1 MRPTRDHPPQ
11 PDDAARR
18 ARARRTAVVVALVA
32 VGVYVVFLLMAG
44 MGR

>member
-1 MRPTRDHPPQ
+1 MATPNRSPQ

-32 VGVYVVFLLMAG
+32 VAVYAGFMLLG
-44 MGR
+44 ILGR

>member
-1 MRPTRDHPPQ
+1 MATPNHPRQ

-32 VGVYVVFLLMAG
+32 VAVYAGFMLLG
-44 MGR
+44 TLGR

>member
-1 MRPTRDHPPQ
+1 MALPDHPRQ

-32 VGVYVVFLLMAG
+32 VAVYAAFLLMGVLA
-44 MGR
+44 R

>member
-1 MRPTRDHPPQ
+1 MTPSSHPRQ

-32 VGVYVVFLLMAG
+32 VTVYAGFLLLG
-44 MGR
+44 VLGR

>member
-1 MRPTRDHPPQ
+1 MSPSSHPRQ

-32 VGVYVVFLLMAG
+32 VAVYAGFLLMAVVA
-44 MGR
+44 R